1 VLRSGLIIE
10 VPETESAVATLR
22 ERLDPQASL
31 GVPSH
36 ITVLF
41 PFAAPDCLD
50 EATIAILYRLVAAAT
65 SFEFR
70 LARTAW
76 FGDTV
81 LWLAP
86 EPAAPFKHLTELLC
100 GEFPTY
106 PPFGGQFAEVVPH
119 LTIGD
124 HGTLHQLLEA
134 EREVQQHLPITAT
147 ARAVSLMIERAD
159 RRWERLTAFPLAT
172 ASR

>member
-1 VLRSGLIIE
+1 M
-10 VPETESAVATLR
+10 
-22 ERLDPQASL
+22 
-31 GVPSH
+31 
-36 ITVLF
+36 
-41 PFAAPDCLD
+41 
-50 EATIAILYRLVAAAT
+50 AAAT

-76 FGDTV
+76 FGETV

-100 GEFPTY
+100 GEFPTC

-124 HGTLHQLLEA
+124 HGTLHQLREA
-134 EREVQQHLPITAT
+134 EREVQQHLPITAI
-147 ARAVSLMIERAD
+147 ARGVSLMIERLTGDGSARWPSRSPLPAD
-159 RRWERLTAFPLAT
+159 NATKSAAT
-172 ASR
+172 AGQS

>member
-1 VLRSGLIIE
+1 VQRTGLIIE
-10 VPETESAVATLR
+10 VPEAESAIATWR
-22 ERLDPQASL
+22 ERLDPHASL

-41 PFAAPDCLD
+41 PFAAPDRLD
-50 EATIAILYRLVAAAT
+50 DATIATLHRLVATAA
-65 SFEFR
+65 SFEFH

-76 FGDTV
+76 FGTIV

-86 EPAAPFKHLTELLC
+86 EPAAPFKHLTELVC
-100 GEFPTY
+100 EAFPDY

-124 HGTLHQLLEA
+124 HGTPQQLLEA
-134 EREVQQHLPITAT
+134 EREVQQHLPITAA
-147 ARAVSLMIERAD
+147 ARAVSLMVERAD

-172 ASR
+172 SQ